1 MKGLHGFCGAGGQ
14 VLVLDM
20 QRRRQQ
26 CKQVF
31 SGGGADEGWA
41 YFFATPSHSSTS
53 TTAMSY
59 RNIMNSNE

>member
-1 MKGLHGFCGAGGQ
+1 MKGLHGFCGAGGL

-41 YFFATPSHSSTS
+41 YTEPLINFNYSDVV
-53 TTAMSY
+53 
-59 RNIMNSNE
+59 